1 MLTAAMAEGPTL
13 CLCPSFA
20 EVAELQALF
29 DQQTL
34 GNSPEITSTLPMLSS
49 KEKLATEARRH
60 GGNAFLSASGP
71 AWQKEEVIPGQFLNE
86 KSVTEPKAGFHLE
99 GTRLDELIEQ
109 LQAGTITAIVTPSAW
124 EGVSIRTKEG
134 KQLLTNIMVTRIPIQ
149 PPSRVTE
156 NAFAARYVSSGR
168 TTDEA
173 KKVLYGR
180 VRDRGLRKLRQ
191 GLIGR
196 GIRNSQD
203 SVTAWV
209 ADPRIGPDRRF
220 RLQGVIPERFYPLYE
235 QAEYFQP
242 DGTRAP
248 APKAASE
255 EMVWI

>member
-1 MLTAAMAEGPTL
+1 
-13 CLCPSFA
+13 
-20 EVAELQALF
+20 
-29 DQQTL
+29 
-34 GNSPEITSTLPMLSS
+34 
-49 KEKLATEARRH
+49 
-60 GGNAFLSASGP
+60 
-71 AWQKEEVIPGQFLNE
+71 
-86 KSVTEPKAGFHLE
+86 
-99 GTRLDELIEQ
+99 
-109 LQAGTITAIVTPSAW
+109 
-124 EGVSIRTKEG
+124 
-134 KQLLTNIMVTRIPIQ
+134 MVTRIPIQ

-235 QAEYFQP
+235 QAEYFQV

-248 APKAASE
+248 APKAESE